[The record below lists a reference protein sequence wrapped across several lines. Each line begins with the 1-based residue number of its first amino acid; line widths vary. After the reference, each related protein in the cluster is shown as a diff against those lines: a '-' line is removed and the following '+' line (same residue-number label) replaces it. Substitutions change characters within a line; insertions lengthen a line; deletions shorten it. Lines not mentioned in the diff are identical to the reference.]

1 MRSGEIPARTVTAKP
16 SPEAKRM
23 ILVIPEIDLTRLFKL
38 RLVIA
43 RHGEMDT
50 AGWWNTKGILG
61 RHGALALKR
70 GFPATHYFAQA
81 RIAFAVARVRCH
93 DLFDPPGCMTLW
105 SLPAGIEDQFE
116 EQWQDWLDQGDRWA
130 TFFAR
135 LAAPR
140 GENLL
145 SALGYFGLIEQ
156 RHLEAV
162 SKLRRSAEGRSVP
175 LPGTHRP
182 DDETLTL
189 LAAGFARGEPGNPAI
204 PYARLED

>member
-1 MRSGEIPARTVTAKP
+1 MP
-16 SPEAKRM
+16 SREAKWM

-43 RHGEMDT
+43 RHGEMDA

-61 RHGALALKR
+61 RHGSLVLKR

-81 RIAFAVARVRCH
+81 RIAFAVARSRCH

-105 SLPAGIEDQFE
+105 SLPAEIEDQFE
-116 EQWQDWLDQGDRWA
+116 EQWPDWLDQGERWA
-130 TFFAR
+130 TFFER

-145 SALGYFGLIEQ
+145 SALGDFGLIEH

-175 LPGTHRP
+175 LPGTYRP
-182 DDETLTL
+182 NDETITL
-189 LAAGFARGEPGNPAI
+189 LAAGFARSEQGNPAI

>member
-1 MRSGEIPARTVTAKP
+1 MP
-16 SPEAKRM
+16 SREAKWM

-43 RHGEMDT
+43 RHGEMDA

-61 RHGALALKR
+61 RHGSLVLKR

-81 RIAFAVARVRCH
+81 RIAFAVARSRCH

-105 SLPAGIEDQFE
+105 SLPAEIEDQFE
-116 EQWQDWLDQGDRWA
+116 EQWPDWLDQGERWA
-130 TFFAR
+130 TFFER
-135 LAAPR
+135 LAALR

-145 SALGYFGLIEQ
+145 SALGDFGLIEH

-175 LPGTHRP
+175 LPGTYLP
-182 DDETLTL
+182 NDETITL
-189 LAAGFARGEPGNPAI
+189 LAAGFARSEQGNPAI